1 MVIKEGYKQTEI
13 GLIPDDWEVKNLL
26 DNFTIKARIGW
37 QGLTTAEYLKT
48 GEYGLVTG
56 TDFKN
61 GYIDWDNCVYV
72 EKERFVQDKNIQLK
86 IYDVLVTKD
95 GTIGKVAFVDKVPNP
110 TTLNSGVFVLRPKN
124 ENIDNRFFYYLL
136 MSFYFDIFLTKITAG
151 STITHLYQKDFVTFN
166 FILPTKTEQTAIAN
180 ALSDADRL
188 ITSLE
193 KLITKKRNIKQGAM
207 QQLLQPK
214 EGWEVKKLGEIAL
227 FYKGKGLPKSHINDN
242 GKFKCIHYGE
252 LFTKHKEYIREVISY
267 TSETVN
273 LFYSI
278 TNDVLMPTS
287 DVTPNGLA
295 TASCIKESG
304 VILGGDVLVIRISEK
319 ILDGIFLSYFIT
331 KNREQVM
338 KLVSGST
345 VYHLSGSDMK
355 NLIVY
360 FPLIEEQNR
369 IVSILTDMDAE
380 LAVLEQKL
388 EKYKKVKLG
397 MMQEL
402 LTGKTR
408 LV

>member
-1 MVIKEGYKQTEI
+1 
-13 GLIPDDWEVKNLL
+13 
-26 DNFTIKARIGW
+26 
-37 QGLTTAEYLKT
+37 
-48 GEYGLVTG
+48 
-56 TDFKN
+56 
-61 GYIDWDNCVYV
+61 
-72 EKERFVQDKNIQLK
+72 
-86 IYDVLVTKD
+86 
-95 GTIGKVAFVDKVPNP
+95 
-110 TTLNSGVFVLRPKN
+110 
-124 ENIDNRFFYYLL
+124 
-136 MSFYFDIFLTKITAG
+136 
-151 STITHLYQKDFVTFN
+151 
-166 FILPTKTEQTAIAN
+166 
-180 ALSDADRL
+180 
-188 ITSLE
+188 
-193 KLITKKRNIKQGAM
+193 M

-214 EGWEVKKLGEIAL
+214 DGWEVKKLGEIAL

-355 NLIVY
+355 NLTVY

-380 LAVLEQKL
+380 LSAFEQKL
-388 EKYKKVKLG
+388 KKNKKEKLG
-397 MMQEL
+397 LMQEL

-408 LV
+408 LF

>member
-13 GLIPDDWEVKNLL
+13 GVIPQEWKIVLISKVTNEIFL
-26 DNFTIKARIGW
+26 
-37 QGLTTAEYLKT
+37 GLTSKVDYVINGGFPLIRT
-48 GEYGLVTG
+48 
-56 TDFKN
+56 TDISKGKLNF
-61 GYIDWDNCVYV
+61 DNVRSIST
-72 EKERFVQDKNIQLK
+72 EQHK
-86 IYDVLVTKD
+86 
-95 GTIGKVAFVDKVPNP
+95 
-110 TTLNSGVFVLRPKN
+110 S
-124 ENIDNRFFYYLL
+124 
-136 MSFYFDIFLTKITAG
+136 LTKYRKAKRGDILVSKSG
-151 STITHLYQKDFVTFN
+151 SLGVCAKVDVDIEFSIYESIIVLQPKSQLDSEFLLWLLRDDKTQERIIGEKVGSSVSHLNIEMFRRLEVQ
-166 FILPTKTEQTAIAN
+166 IPPLTEQTVIAT
-180 ALSDADRL
+180 ALSDADGL
-188 ITSLE
+188 ITGLE
-193 KLITKKRNIKQGAM
+193 KLIAKKRNIKQGAM

-227 FYKGKGLPKSHINDN
+227 FNKGKGLPKSHINDN

-355 NLIVY
+355 NLTVY
-360 FPLIEEQNR
+360 FPLIEEQTR

-380 LAVLEQKL
+380 LSALGQKL